1 MCVVEDDKVSIEDLI
16 EKITEENEDLV
27 KNLFFCLFPHI
38 FSFVRCYHSIAKR
51 RIFYDLLVTREV

>member
-27 KNLFFCLFPHI
+27 KKFFFVFFLIYFLLFVVI
-38 FSFVRCYHSIAKR
+38 TV
-51 RIFYDLLVTREV
+51 